1 MTVARLALIYAP
13 WFAVSLAALGLAFR
27 PGAFASARARCLVG
41 ALGVV
46 ELAYPAAVLASPNW
60 FVATIYVIPAVLA
73 AGSLALLA
81 AGLRGWRRSRRPH
94 PPAPDAAAPSP
105 SPRLSPSPSPSPS
118 LSPRLRLRPRERT
131 ASVRGVQYGVLA
143 GAIVVLALAT
153 DWELVSRQ
161 LLTLEAIKENAPRI
175 LPDFLNTLK
184 YTFGAFG
191 VSLSLGLVLAL
202 MKLSSAPLY
211 RALATGYIEFFRGL
225 PALIVV
231 FAVAYGL
238 PLALQIKIPT
248 VTLKAALALGCVSA
262 AYMAESI
269 RAGIQAVPKGQIEA
283 ARSLGMSHGATLRSV
298 VIPQAFRIVLPPVTN
313 EIILLTKDTSLVY
326 VMGLTVYEYEL
337 SKLARLALNAPHGGM
352 TALFA
357 ISACY
362 LVITLPLGFLVRRME
377 KGFGKAL
384 A

>member
-1 MTVARLALIYAP
+1 MTVGRLALIYSP
-13 WFAVSLAALGLAFR
+13 WIAVSFAALVLAFL
-27 PGAFASARARCLVG
+27 PGAFASRRERSFAAG
-41 ALGVV
+41 AAVV
-46 ELAYPAAVLASPNW
+46 LLAYPFGVLNAPAW
-60 FVATIYVIPAVLA
+60 FVATVYFIPAGGAVASTALA
-73 AGSLALLA
+73 WRGISGSLRARA
-81 AGLRGWRRSRRPH
+81 AQSDH
-94 PPAPDAAAPSP
+94 APDADRSGLGGAASHLVI
-105 SPRLSPSPSPSPS
+105 PRARS
-118 LSPRLRLRPRERT
+118 RTLRPSDRL
-131 ASVRGVQYGVLA
+131 AAVRGAQYGALIAVV
-143 GAIVVLALAT
+143 VVLALMVN
-153 DWELVSRQ
+153 WEKISRQ
-161 LLTLEAIKENAPRI
+161 LFTLEALGVAAPRI
-175 LPDFLNTLK
+175 FPDFLNTLK

-202 MKLSSAPLY
+202 MKLSGAAGY
-211 RALATGYIEFFRGL
+211 RALATAYIEFFRGL

-231 FAVAYGL
+231 FAVAYGI
-238 PLALQIKIPT
+238 PLALEIKIPT
-248 VTLKAALALGCVSA
+248 VALKAAIALGCVSA

-283 ARSLGMSHGATLRSV
+283 ARSLGMSHSATLRLV

-337 SKLARLALNAPHGGM
+337 SKLARETLSEPHGGL

-377 KGFGKAL
+377 KGFGKAQ